1 MRQSIYK
8 YIILVLFI
16 FLTGCLCYA
25 QKIRTVEHPAWSYDV
40 SIYEVNT
47 RQYTPEGTF
56 KAFDE
61 HIKDLKDLGVGIVW
75 FMPINPIGVKNRKGS
90 LGSYYSVRDYKAVNP
105 EFGTLDDFKETV
117 REIHSMGMY
126 VIIDWVANHTAWDN
140 VWVEEHPDF
149 YTKDSLGNFVPPV
162 PDWQDVIDLNYD
174 NKELRRYMIDA
185 MKYWVQECDIDG
197 FRCDVAGMV
206 PLDFWKEARAEL
218 NKIKHVFMLAEAE
231 GPEFHEAFDM
241 TYSWELLHLMN
252 DIAKGKKDVQ
262 SLRDYFIKER
272 RQYPPDAYRMRF
284 TTNHDEN
291 TWNGT
296 VFERLGDAAETFG
309 AFTCVIKGM
318 PLVYSGQEAGLDKR
332 LKFFDKDTIQWRESK
347 YRFLYTVLLH
357 EKTKNKALW
366 NGKKGAEMVPVKSS
380 AGEVFAFVREKDND
394 KVYAIFNLSDK
405 KVRTQLE
412 SDKING
418 EYINPFT
425 GKSFKIK
432 SKEWLE
438 LKPWDYRILVHDQN

>member
-218 NKIKHVFMLAEAE
+218 KKIKHVFMLAEAE

-380 AGEVFAFVREKDND
+380 AGEVFAFVREKESD

>member
-1 MRQSIYK
+1 M
-8 YIILVLFI
+8 
-16 FLTGCLCYA
+16 TGHLCYA
-25 QKIRTVEHPAWSYDV
+25 QKIKNVEHPAWSYNV

-56 KAFDE
+56 KAFDR
-61 HIKDLKDLGVGIVW
+61 HIKELKDLGIGIVW
-75 FMPINPIGVKNRKGS
+75 FMPVNPIGEKNRKGS
-90 LGSYYSVRDYKAVNP
+90 LGSYYSVKDYKAVNP
-105 EFGTLDDFKETV
+105 EFGTLQDFKETV
-117 REIHSMGMY
+117 KEIHSMGMY

-140 VWVEEHPDF
+140 VWVKEHPDF
-149 YTKDSLGNFVPPV
+149 YTKDSLGNFISPV
-162 PDWQDVIDLNYD
+162 PDWHDVIDLNYD

-206 PLDFWKEARAEL
+206 PLDFWKEAHTEL

-231 GPEFHEAFDM
+231 GPEFHQAFDM

-262 SLRDYFIKER
+262 SLRDYFIKEETN
-272 RQYPPDAYRMRF
+272 YPPDAYRMRF

-332 LKFFDKDTIQWRESK
+332 LKFFDKDTIQWRDSK

-357 EKTKNKALW
+357 EKAINKALW
-366 NGKKGAEMVPVKSS
+366 NGSKGAEMVPVKSS
-380 AGEVFAFVREKDND
+380 AGEVFAFVREKDYD

-412 SDKING
+412 SDKIEG
-418 EYINPFT
+418 EYTNPFT

-438 LKPWDYRILVHDQN
+438 LKPWDYRILIHDQN